1 MKGSK
6 RGKEK
11 QLIKLEKDI
20 RKEKREKLEDKGG
33 ENEKKEKKGGRT
45 TGEMMGRVKKERE
58 KGRRWKEGEEEGR
71 EQLADSFYD
80 SLGSFNLCSVQFKQ
94 HFKARA

>member
-20 RKEKREKLEDKGG
+20 GKEKREKLEDKGG

-45 TGEMMGRVKKERE
+45 TGGNDGESE
-58 KGRRWKEGEEEGR
+58 KGEGERKKEEGR

>member
-20 RKEKREKLEDKGG
+20 GKEKREKLEDKGG

-45 TGEMMGRVKKERE
+45 TGGNDGESE
-58 KGRRWKEGEEEGR
+58 KGEGEGRGRKEGEEEGR

-80 SLGSFNLCSVQFKQ
+80 SRGSFNLCSAQFKQ